1 MKNSGSENPVPSS
14 AKGGWGEGKCGK
26 ETRSHDSQGGGAGVL
41 LQRMLA
47 EKFQRANLL
56 RKAPPKK
63 KPKEF
68 RPEVGT
74 RSLNRCTIWLK
85 AVLFGNLASPGM
97 YLYLLGQLTP
107 PGRALVI
114 WEKERGRRQKVPN
127 NVQKRK
133 GGGRNWTGNWYVYL
147 SIDSYV
153 CS

>member
-1 MKNSGSENPVPSS
+1 
-14 AKGGWGEGKCGK
+14 
-26 ETRSHDSQGGGAGVL
+26 
-41 LQRMLA
+41 MLA
-47 EKFQRANLL
+47 EKCQGANLL
-56 RKAPPKK
+56 RNAPPKK
-63 KPKEF
+63 KSKEF

-107 PGRALVI
+107 PTGR
-114 WEKERGRRQKVPN
+114 ERSERGGGPQLFGKKNEERGKKCPTMFRSE
-127 NVQKRK
+127 R
-133 GGGRNWTGNWYVYL
+133 GGRNWTGNWYIYL